1 MVKSNLCFQGEHP
14 RGHPGVKL
22 HDTNSIACVSRHPTA
37 RWPPWWKVTR
47 HRQYNLCI
55 STPDSAMATSGM
67 TSGMTL
73 GLRSHT
79 AVLGDN
85 LNFCQG
91 RKIRKQSYVLG
102 SARLIWLWKQF
113 VLNSNCVARAAQ
125 ACRRGWRWGYTAL
138 NIGWEKNRFVPMSS
152 KYRRALYFDDIGQNI
167 LKVTEDQWGYLKIG
181 DGDG

>member
-1 MVKSNLCFQGEHP
+1 MFYSLLKNPIPRRTPENQTFEGVGMVKSNLCFQGEHP
-14 RGHPGVKL
+14 RGPPGVKL

-37 RWPPWWKVTR
+37 RWPPWCKVTR

-73 GLRSHT
+73 GLRGHT

-102 SARLIWLWKQF
+102 SARLIWLLNQF
-113 VLNSNCVARAAQ
+113 VLNSNCVARGTQ
-125 ACRRGWRWGYTAL
+125 ACR
-138 NIGWEKNRFVPMSS
+138 
-152 KYRRALYFDDIGQNI
+152 DDF
-167 LKVTEDQWGYLKIG
+167 G
-181 DGDG
+181 DIRLLT